1 MMSKFKL
8 CFFNHLPIIKIIPMF
23 FKSKIL
29 NHLKIGFPLPIPN
42 VNNRGLSY

>member
-23 FKSKIL
+23 FKSKNL
-29 NHLKIGFPLPIPN
+29 NHLKIPN